1 MTGEL
6 PNLPVW
12 KKSAFK
18 WPCADIATS
27 RLRPVTSTKMADYLD
42 VHFEQ
47 AKKKS
52 DGSLG
57 FAGFLILIL
66 AAFIVL
72 FYFLAQ

>member
-1 MTGEL
+1 
-6 PNLPVW
+6 
-12 KKSAFK
+12 
-18 WPCADIATS
+18 
-27 RLRPVTSTKMADYLD
+27 MADYLD